1 MPLNGVRHNAL
12 FVTDLNSVPL
22 KDLTADDN
30 GSWDISTLR
39 RMYKVVES
47 GNKGNISVRRGNSAG
62 PDVYA
67 RYRQYGSHKATK
79 KQKVWSSNG
88 LQGRV
93 RTGHGKPGKSWNL

>member
-39 RMYKVVES
+39 RMYKVEES
-47 GNKGNISVRRGNSAG
+47 GEEIQQVLMYTHYTDSLALTKPPKSKRCGVQTAG
-62 PDVYA
+62 C
-67 RYRQYGSHKATK
+67 
-79 KQKVWSSNG
+79 NC
-88 LQGRV
+88 
-93 RTGHGKPGKSWNL
+93 